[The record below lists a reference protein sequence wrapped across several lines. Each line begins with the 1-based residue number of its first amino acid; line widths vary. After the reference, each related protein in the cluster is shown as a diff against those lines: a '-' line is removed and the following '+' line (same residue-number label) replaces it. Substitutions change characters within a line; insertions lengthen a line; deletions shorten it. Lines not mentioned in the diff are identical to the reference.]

1 MQGTPTRLEGAPNF
15 REVGEN
21 TPGLLELKPRSLL
34 RSSHLGFLKNKDTD
48 TLKDLKISLLCDLR
62 LDEERRSHPNRV
74 DPQTA
79 ARTKNFCIMPGSAE
93 GFKQQIMRGEL
104 TPERAHNA
112 MLEIYGEL
120 ASEQTSDYSEL
131 LQLIA
136 EAPKGPILIHCAA
149 GKDRT
154 GWAIALILLTIGISF
169 DAILADYLESQQRFP
184 IESEIRASQAEWAQ
198 KGAPKVSSASLR
210 PIYSV
215 DERYLKHALTRA
227 RSLTGSLEAYLE
239 KSLAVDIPL
248 RLALQERFLRTR

>member
-104 TPERAHNA
+104 TPERAH
-112 MLEIYGEL
+112 
-120 ASEQTSDYSEL
+120 
-131 LQLIA
+131 
-136 EAPKGPILIHCAA
+136 
-149 GKDRT
+149 
-154 GWAIALILLTIGISF
+154 
-169 DAILADYLESQQRFP
+169 
-184 IESEIRASQAEWAQ
+184 
-198 KGAPKVSSASLR
+198 KVSSASLR